1 MSEIQYQ
8 TEEVSSE
15 KKGFIEQFENE
26 RQEWTSNIRGIAA
39 RFKHIDNM
47 VDVQVDLY
55 STRQQAVDYMQQLS
69 VLQSRLKKNY
79 ETEWKK
85 EYDDLALN
93 QDLRYNERERAKFA
107 NERTSNSK
115 LKIDILQIHID
126 FFRETIKSLD
136 NMIFGVKHRLDIEAY
151 KAGMK

>member
-1 MSEIQYQ
+1 M
-8 TEEVSSE
+8 
-15 KKGFIEQFENE
+15 
-26 RQEWTSNIRGIAA
+26 
-39 RFKHIDNM
+39 
-47 VDVQVDLY
+47 
-55 STRQQAVDYMQQLS
+55 
-69 VLQSRLKKNY
+69 KKNY

-85 EYDDLALN
+85 AYDDLALN